1 MDKLIKPGRIMFAT
15 GILALGI
22 ICFIHRDFIIGR
34 PPAWPVNFT
43 FNPELAY
50 ISAAVLMMAAIAILL
65 GKKGG
70 PAALLIAAL
79 ILLLSVSRH
88 SPSFMNDWPNGYKT
102 FALVGGALIIAVS
115 FFKNDDHITQ
125 RLRVSQ
131 RWKNGLLVVGTVLV
145 AVFLIACGFAHF
157 KWAQG
162 VQNMVPGY
170 IPFHLF
176 WTYFCGVC
184 LFAGGAGILIPQTR
198 SLAALLSGIMILGWF
213 ILLHVPA
220 FLANPNNPSDR
231 MGVCES
237 FAFSGILFV
246 LAGIARVGK

>member
-1 MDKLIKPGRIMFAT
+1 MFAT

-22 ICFIHRDFIIGR
+22 ICFIYRDFIIGR
-34 PPAWPVNFT
+34 PPAWPAKFT
-43 FNPELAY
+43 VYPELTY
-50 ISAAVLMMAAIAILL
+50 ISAAVLIMAGIAILFER
-65 GKKGG
+65 KAG
-70 PAALLIAAL
+70 PAALLIATL

-88 SPSFMNDWPNGYKT
+88 LPSFMIDWVNGYKAIT
-102 FALVGGALIIAVS
+102 FVGGALIIAAS
-115 FFKNDDHITQ
+115 FFKDDHHITQ
-125 RLRVSQ
+125 RFRVNE
-131 RWKNGLLVVGTVLV
+131 RWEKGLLVTGTILL

-162 VQNMVPGY
+162 VQNFVPAY

-184 LFAGGAGILIPQTR
+184 LFAGGAGILIPQTK

-237 FAFSGILFV
+237 FTFSGILFV
-246 LAGIARVGK
+246 LAGIVPKKK